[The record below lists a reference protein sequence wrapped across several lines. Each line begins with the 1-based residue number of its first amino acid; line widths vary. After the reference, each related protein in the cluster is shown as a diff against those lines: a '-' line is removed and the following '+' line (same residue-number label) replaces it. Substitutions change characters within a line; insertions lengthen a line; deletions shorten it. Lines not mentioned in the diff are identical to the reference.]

1 MPISRR
7 TMLATAGASL
17 ALGSRSGRHAEDSAG
32 LKDLYQAAKKE
43 GQVGWYSGVLDQPL
57 CDKVGQA
64 FTSKYPGITV
74 SAIKTTSQVA
84 FQRLTEDLRGG
95 APQCDVFTTTDVGHM
110 SYLIGKQL
118 LVKFTAENA
127 AGMEKSLQDYA
138 KQGYFQV
145 SWVGQVVLLYNSAK
159 VSAADS
165 PKDWPDLTDPKWKD
179 KLTFGSPNYSGI
191 VGVWSVGM
199 EQKYGWGYFDKLNKL
214 NPLIGRSVDDAT
226 TVLNS
231 GERVAAAGNPSS
243 ALRSAA
249 KGNPL
254 AVNYPPSGTLV
265 DLSPSGIIKGSHNPN
280 AGKLFMEFLASTEY
294 SRILADGFE
303 QPLRPDVPPPK
314 GPNRWRRS
322 RSSPPPWRRSRN
334 SFPPTSRN
342 GAAPSGAECG

>member
-7 TMLATAGASL
+7 TMLLAAGASV
-17 ALGSRSGRHAEDSAG
+17 ALGARPGQAADSPG

-43 GQVGWYSGVLDQPL
+43 GQLGWYSGILDQPL
-57 CDKVGQA
+57 CDKVAQA
-64 FTSKYPGITV
+64 FSSKYPGITV

-84 FQRLTEDLRGG
+84 FQRLAEDMRGG
-95 APQCDVFTTTDVGHM
+95 APQCDVFTSTDVGHM
-110 SYLIGKQL
+110 TYLSGKQL

-127 AGMEKSLQDYA
+127 SGMAKPLQDYA
-138 KQGYFQV
+138 KQGYYQV
-145 SWVGQVVLLYNSAK
+145 SWIGQVVLLYNSAK
-159 VSAADS
+159 VSAADA
-165 PKDWPDLTDPKWKD
+165 PKDWPDLADPKWKD

-191 VGVWSVGM
+191 VGVWSVAM
-199 EQKYGWGYFDKLNKL
+199 EQRYGWGYFEKLDKL

-254 AVNYPPSGTLV
+254 AVNYPASGTLV
-265 DLSPSGIIKGSHNPN
+265 DFSPSAIIKGSRNPN
-280 AGKLFMEFLASTEY
+280 AAKLFMEFLASPEY
-294 SRILADGFE
+294 SQVLAEGFE

-314 GPNRWRRS
+314 GAKSIAEITVFTPADADIEKMLPANKQKWR
-322 RSSPPPWRRSRN
+322 N
-334 SFPPTSRN
+334 TF
-342 GAAPSGAECG
+342 GG